1 MLRRPDPSETEA
13 KKARSGKVHY
23 PQPMLAASARQWLAV
38 CLLLFAASIA
48 LASPWL
54 SGIYTIP
61 WDAKGHF
68 QAQAAFLAQSI
79 HSGQNP
85 FWAPYVFGGHPQ
97 IADPQSLIFSPPYL
111 LLALLTPDPTMTMVD
126 ATAFATLVFGAL
138 GVIGFARDRQWHPA
152 AALVAAL
159 AFAFGG
165 AAAWRIQHI
174 GQIMSLA
181 YFPWALWM
189 LDRGLRLS
197 SIRYGAL
204 AGFFAAMTVLGPDQV
219 SFLGLIVLAGFTL
232 SRWFDGPGALTR
244 MRASLRPLGAGAIV
258 GLVIITIPMLMVLSF
273 ADGSNRAHI
282 SLDDAN
288 YGSLHPT
295 NLLTFVVANL
305 YGTIGRGA
313 EFWGAPSQHWPYIVY
328 SWLSRNMVNVY
339 MGLLPVL
346 GLVMAL
352 ATRAGWTRR
361 TWLFSAMFL
370 VMTAYAMGRYTP
382 VFAAFYHLVPGTD
395 LFRRPADATFLVG
408 ALGALLG
415 GYGLDALLRRS
426 PEPLPRRFLI
436 GLAIMLGF
444 FFVGS
449 LVMAIW
455 LGKVGKSWPDMLYAL
470 VTVGVSLAALAY
482 AMRRARSRP
491 MQVTALLALCLTADL
506 AWNIR
511 PNHSTALPTRDF
523 EYLRPDTKEPLVAF
537 LREHIVQE
545 GQRRD
550 RIELVGIGFEWP
562 NTPLIHRF
570 EASLGYNPLRIGFYG
585 EATGARDHV
594 AGWDQRKFGA
604 LMPGYRSPFA
614 QLLGLRYI
622 VSEVPIETIDVKEA
636 ANPLPLLARI
646 GKFRIYENKDT
657 LPRVMVVPE
666 AQSLDQA
673 KLVTSGHWPSTDFR
687 NIAFVEPSA
696 LPLPHGG
703 KGGTARIAHY
713 ENTRVEVEVDAPDG
727 GLLVLND
734 VFHPWWF
741 ATVDGMPTRI
751 LRTNGVFRSVVLPR
765 GAKKVVFTFEPMRG
779 LARHYLV
786 RRGIITN

>member
-1 MLRRPDPSETEA
+1 MLQRPLPPETEA
-13 KKARSGKVHY
+13 KNARSGPVPY
-23 PQPMLAASARQWLAV
+23 PQAMPPASTRQWLGV
-38 CLLLFAASIA
+38 CLLLFVAA
-48 LASPWL
+48 LALTWPWL
-54 SGIYTIP
+54 SGRYTIP

-79 HSGQNP
+79 HSGQSP

-111 LLALLTPDPTMTMVD
+111 LLAFLTPNPTMTMVD
-126 ATAFATLVFGAL
+126 AVAFATLVFGAL
-138 GVIGFARDRQWHPA
+138 GVIGFARDRRWHPA

-159 AFAFGG
+159 AFVFGG

-181 YFPWALWM
+181 YFPWSLWM

-204 AGFFAAMTVLGPDQV
+204 AGFFAALTVLGPDQV
-219 SFLGLIVLAGFTL
+219 SFLELIVLAGFTVA
-232 SRWFDGPGALTR
+232 RWLEGPGVLAR
-244 MRASLRPLGAGAIV
+244 MRASLRPLGAGTVVGGLIV
-258 GLVIITIPMLMVLSF
+258 SIPLLMVLSF

-282 SLDDAN
+282 DIEDAY

-305 YGTIGRGA
+305 FGTIGPGA

-339 MGLLPVL
+339 MGLLPAL
-346 GLVMAL
+346 GLMIAL
-352 ATRAGWTRR
+352 ATRTGWSRR
-361 TWLFSAMFL
+361 TWLFSLMFL
-370 VMTAYAMGRYTP
+370 TMLAYALGRYTP
-382 VFAAFYHLVPGTD
+382 VFAGFYHLVPGTD

-415 GYGLDALLRRS
+415 GYGLDALLRQS
-426 PEPLPRRFLI
+426 PGPLPKRLAT
-436 GLAIMLGF
+436 GLAVTLALF
-444 FFVGS
+444 FAGS
-449 LVMAIW
+449 LAMAVW
-455 LGKVGKSWPDMLYAL
+455 LGKVGKSWPDMAYAV
-470 VTVGVSLAALAY
+470 VTVALSMAALAY
-482 AMRRARSRP
+482 AMRHARSHP
-491 MQVTALLALCLTADL
+491 MRVTALLALCLTADL

-511 PNHSTALPTRDF
+511 PNHSTALPIENF

-537 LREHIVQE
+537 LKDHIVQD

-550 RIELVGIGFEWP
+550 RVELVGIGFEWP
-562 NTPLIHRF
+562 NTPLIHRI
-570 EASLGYNPLRIGFYG
+570 ESSLGYNPLRIGFYG

-614 QLLGLRYI
+614 NLLGLRYV
-622 VSEVPIETIDVKEA
+622 VSEVPIETIDRDNA
-636 ANPLPLLARI
+636 DNALPLLAKI

-657 LPRVMVVPE
+657 LPRVMIVPE

-673 KLVTSGHWPSTDFR
+673 KLVTGGNWPSTDLR
-687 NIAFVEPSA
+687 HIAFVEPSS

-703 KGGTARIAHY
+703 KGGTARITHY
-713 ENTRVEVEVDAPDG
+713 ENTRVEIEVDAPDG

-741 ATVDGMPTRI
+741 ATVDGMPSRI
-751 LRTNGVFRSVVLPR
+751 LRTNGVFRGIVLPR
-765 GAKKVVFTFEPMRG
+765 DAKKVVFTFEPLRG
-779 LARHYLV
+779 LARRYLV
-786 RRGIITN
+786 RRGIIAN